1 MSRVIRVLT
10 IDGGG
15 VRGLVPA
22 QLLVQL
28 ERQLQ
33 EASGRSGARISDFF
47 DFFAGTST
55 GGVLTCLQLTPS
67 LDDNRRARYGAE
79 DVVRIYEEC
88 SARVFRSSLWGRLRS
103 GGGFLHKKF
112 DATGIEEAFR
122 EFFGDTW
129 LRDLIRPCLVPAYD
143 IERGKAHFF
152 TQHDARTR
160 PGHDFLVRDVA
171 RATSA
176 APTIFE
182 VAFAKNELDGA
193 FPLIDGGVFA
203 NNPALCA
210 FAEVCNM
217 FEHAG
222 ARDIVMLSLG
232 TGIVPTQLKYETVKD
247 YGIAR
252 WMGPLADIM
261 VASASETVD
270 YQLQKIFAASHCE
283 DQYLR
288 INPRLISGQLPNSE
302 IDDASTENVA
312 ALKRFGEEAALSH
325 RDALDALVKKL
336 IHPEVPE
343 RRRRSYFPLRLLA
356 PIRAA
361 MSAR

>member
-1 MSRVIRVLT
+1 MSRVIRVLS

-28 ERQLQ
+28 ERQLR
-33 EASGRSGARISDFF
+33 EAAGRPEAHIADFF

-55 GGVLTCLQLTPS
+55 GGVLTCLHLVPS
-67 LDDNRRARYGAE
+67 ADNKQRARYNAE

-112 DATGIEEAFR
+112 DATGIEDAFR

-129 LRDLIRPCLVPAYD
+129 LRDLLRPCLIPAYD
-143 IERGKAHFF
+143 IGKGKAHFF

-160 PGHDFLVRDVA
+160 PGHDFLVREVA
-171 RATSA
+171 RATAA

-182 VAFAKNELDGA
+182 VALAKNELEGA

-261 VASASETVD
+261 VASVSETVD
-270 YQLQKIFAASHCE
+270 YQLQKIFAASRCGE
-283 DQYLR
+283 QYLR
-288 INPRLISGQLPNSE
+288 INPPLVYGQLPSSG

-312 ALKRFGEEAALSH
+312 ALKRLGEEAA
-325 RDALDALVKKL
+325 RANGDALGTLVEKL
-336 IHPEVPE
+336 IHSEVPE
-343 RRRRSYFPLRLLA
+343 RRRLSYFPLRLLA
-356 PIRAA
+356 PFRAA
-361 MSAR
+361 MGGR

>member
-1 MSRVIRVLT
+1 MSRLIRILT

-28 ERQLQ
+28 EKQLQ
-33 EASGRSGARISDFF
+33 QVSGRPDARVSDYF
-47 DFFAGTST
+47 DFLAGTST
-55 GGVLTCLQLTPS
+55 GGILTCLHLMPAR
-67 LDDNRRARYGAE
+67 DDPKRARYTAE
-79 DVVRIYEEC
+79 DVVSIYEEC
-88 SARVFRSSLWGRLRS
+88 SARVFRSSLWARLRS

-112 DATGIEEAFR
+112 DASGIEEAFR
-122 EFFGDTW
+122 GYFGNTW
-129 LRDLIRPCLVPAYD
+129 LRELLRPCLITAYD
-143 IERGKAHFF
+143 IGRGKTHFF

-160 PGHDFLVRDVA
+160 PGHDFFVRDVA

-182 VAFAKNELDGA
+182 VASAKNELDEA

-210 FAEVCNM
+210 YAEVCNM
-217 FEHAG
+217 FQDVTT
-222 ARDIVMLSLG
+222 RNLVILSLG
-232 TGIVPTQLKYETVKD
+232 TGVVPTQLEYETVKD
-247 YGIAR
+247 YGIVR

-261 VASASETVD
+261 VASTAESVD

-288 INPRLISGQLPNSE
+288 INPTLIPGQLPSPE
-302 IDDASTENVA
+302 VDDGSPENVA
-312 ALKRFGEEAALSH
+312 ALKMLGEQAAGVH
-325 RDALDALVKKL
+325 QAALDAIVAKL
-336 IHPEVPE
+336 IRPRVYE
-343 RRRRSYFPLRLLA
+343 RRRGRFSPLRLLE
-356 PIRAA
+356 PFRAA
-361 MSAR
+361 MGGR